1 MITYHVSRYHIRNW
15 DRYDYGTEGLFYV
28 ALQGFYIR
36 LLFYHLIDLM
46 PVIFLLLI
54 SQAETK
60 L

>member
-1 MITYHVSRYHIRNW
+1 MITYVSWYHIRNL
-15 DRYDYGTEGLFYV
+15 DCYDQSTEGLFYV

-36 LLFYHLIDLM
+36 LLFYHLIDVM